1 MSDGSL
7 SDGQE
12 PPVANGRHFSDE
24 TILGTPRHQDLFRV
38 DRNQE
43 KRALQTDEP
52 PQNNGC
58 DTSAIEEHLRSSWL
72 GHNTFRTGQKCS
84 HVFTALVTRT
94 VVLHLQRAAFF

>member
-12 PPVANGRHFSDE
+12 PPVANGCHFSDE
-24 TILGTPRHQDLFRV
+24 PILGTPRHQDLFRV

-52 PQNNGC
+52 PQNN
-58 DTSAIEEHLRSSWL
+58 
-72 GHNTFRTGQKCS
+72 
-84 HVFTALVTRT
+84 
-94 VVLHLQRAAFF
+94 